1 MNSILSAIS
10 EEINHPVISELLSGV
25 EFDFESGAVKVGLSN
40 LKIIREYFIE
50 ENVEEHLV
58 EALDALIKAISCK
71 KFDNVKT
78 ARKTIEKIMHIIYT
92 VEDEEESDDEDEYN
106 KNFVLEQSK
115 TLRELNRLDDES
127 DDEESDDDDE
137 SDDEESDDDDESD
150 DEENDDDEE
159 MVDLDDA
166 VERYNDLLKNKDL
179 NKYIVAKR
187 FKITSDVKE
196 DEEKREMIKGL
207 YKVVKNIYENF
218 ASEKDAEKIL
228 DVLEE
233 IDEING
239 MI

>member
-10 EEINHPVISELLSGV
+10 EEVNHPVISELLSGV

-58 EALDALIKAISCK
+58 EALDALINAISGK

-92 VEDEEESDDEDEYN
+92 VEEESDDEDESDDEEESDDED
-106 KNFVLEQSK
+106 
-115 TLRELNRLDDES
+115 DDES
-127 DDEESDDDDE
+127 EDEISSDD
-137 SDDEESDDDDESD
+137 
-150 DEENDDDEE
+150 DDDEE

-187 FKITSDVKE
+187 FKITSEVKE
-196 DEEKREMIKGL
+196 DEEKREMIEGL

-218 ASEKDAEKIL
+218 ASEKDADKIL

>member
-1 MNSILSAIS
+1 MNSILCALS
-10 EEINHPVISELLSGV
+10 EEVNHPELSELLSGV

-40 LKIIREYFIE
+40 LKAIREMFVE
-50 ENVEEHLV
+50 ENVEEHLI
-58 EALDALIKAISCK
+58 EALDALIKAISGK
-71 KFDNVKT
+71 KFDNIKT
-78 ARKTIEKIMHIIYT
+78 ARKTIEKIMYMIYP
-92 VEDEEESDDEDEYN
+92 VEDEDESEDESEDEEISSDD
-106 KNFVLEQSK
+106 
-115 TLRELNRLDDES
+115 
-127 DDEESDDDDE
+127 
-137 SDDEESDDDDESD
+137 
-150 DEENDDDEE
+150 DDDEE
-159 MVDLDDA
+159 MLDLDDA

-187 FKITSDVKE
+187 FKITSEVKE
-196 DEEKREMIKGL
+196 DEEKREMIEGL

>member
-58 EALDALIKAISCK
+58 EALDALINAISGK

-127 DDEESDDDDE
+127 DDEESDDDD
-137 SDDEESDDDDESD
+137 
-150 DEENDDDEE
+150 DEE

-196 DEEKREMIKGL
+196 DEEKREMIEGL

-218 ASEKDAEKIL
+218 ASEKDADKIL

>member
-187 FKITSDVKE
+187 FKITSEVKE
-196 DEEKREMIKGL
+196 DEEKREMIEGL

-218 ASEKDAEKIL
+218 ASEKDADKIL

>member
-25 EFDFESGAVKVGLSN
+25 EFDFESGAIKVGLSN

-58 EALDALIKAISCK
+58 EALDALINAISGK

-78 ARKTIEKIMHIIYT
+78 ARKTIEKIMYMIYP
-92 VEDEEESDDEDEYN
+92 VESEDEDEDEEEVS
-106 KNFVLEQSK
+106 S
-115 TLRELNRLDDES
+115 S
-127 DDEESDDDDE
+127 DEESDEDNLS
-137 SDDEESDDDDESD
+137 SD
-150 DEENDDDEE
+150 DDDEE

-187 FKITSDVKE
+187 FKITSEVKE
-196 DEEKREMIKGL
+196 DEEKREMIEGL

-218 ASEKDAEKIL
+218 ASEKDADKIL

>member
-1 MNSILSAIS
+1 MLFTLTLKMNSILSALS

-40 LKIIREYFIE
+40 LKAIREMLMLMLVE
-50 ENVEEHLV
+50 ENIEEHLI
-58 EALDALIKAISCK
+58 EALDALIKAISGK

-92 VEDEEESDDEDEYN
+92 VEEESDDEDES
-106 KNFVLEQSK
+106 ED
-115 TLRELNRLDDES
+115 EGEDES
-127 DDEESDDDDE
+127 DEDNLSSD
-137 SDDEESDDDDESD
+137 
-150 DEENDDDEE
+150 DDDEE

-187 FKITSDVKE
+187 FKITSEVKE
-196 DEEKREMIKGL
+196 DEEKREMIEGL

-218 ASEKDAEKIL
+218 ASDKDADKIL

>member
-1 MNSILSAIS
+1 MNSILSALS
-10 EEINHPVISELLSGV
+10 EEINHPELSELLSGV
-25 EFDFESGAVKVGLSN
+25 EFDFESGAVKFGLSN
-40 LKIIREYFIE
+40 LKAIREMFVE

-58 EALDALIKAISCK
+58 EALDALIKAISGK
-71 KFDNVKT
+71 KFDNIKT
-78 ARKTIEKIMHIIYT
+78 ARKTIEKIMYMIYP
-92 VEDEEESDDEDEYN
+92 VEDESEDEDEEESDEEI
-106 KNFVLEQSK
+106 S
-115 TLRELNRLDDES
+115 S
-127 DDEESDDDDE
+127 DD
-137 SDDEESDDDDESD
+137 
-150 DEENDDDEE
+150 DDDEE
-159 MVDLDDA
+159 MLDLDDA

-187 FKITSDVKE
+187 FKITSEVKE
-196 DEEKREMIKGL
+196 DEEKREMIEGL